1 MSTLCGAE
9 ATTASVQVDVNMA
22 CELLGAEAGGLSSTE
37 CSLKPKQSTVH
48 DMTGM
53 KSRRKL
59 LKIITIMYVFTT
71 KIVMQNMQHEKKDSD
86 EIQNN
91 QKHNVSNKLPKK

>member
-1 MSTLCGAE
+1 
-9 ATTASVQVDVNMA
+9 
-22 CELLGAEAGGLSSTE
+22 
-37 CSLKPKQSTVH
+37 
-48 DMTGM
+48 
-53 KSRRKL
+53 
-59 LKIITIMYVFTT
+59 MYVFTT